1 MDASNLSTHI
11 RSPETIEKRIAASL
25 RDYGRFHE
33 MIPAGDLAIIME
45 SVVSNHFSEQKV
57 GGFVV
62 GIFQTVTAMEV
73 HNYD

>member
-45 SVVSNHFSEQKV
+45 SVVSTLF
-57 GGFVV
+57 
-62 GIFQTVTAMEV
+62 
-73 HNYD
+73 